1 MSDYIVQHTPVK
13 HGGKKDKVAKL
24 YEVGAKITLTEDEA
38 AKLGSNV
45 APAASGDKASDP
57 PPEDE

>member
-1 MSDYIVQHTPVK
+1 MSDYIVQHTPIK
-13 HGGKKDKVAKL
+13 HSGGKAKSAKL
-24 YEVGAKITLTEDEA
+24 YEVGAKITLAEEEA

-45 APAASGDKASDP
+45 ALAASGDNASDP